1 MDTWNLK
8 EACSL
13 FFLQDEKENDATTF
27 SCFPII
33 KSTSSLVA
41 EIAYQLGTYLDT
53 VFEFHDIL
61 TSIWS
66 ELWGIS
72 SCYGSRIQ
80 KIWSE
85 ELSYCRSWL
94 MMVIVSI
101 AMDASHSLLS
111 HREPI
116 LSNLLQSYTG
126 CTIFTRL
133 YTGWLHVLPGPVW
146 KARLPKISFQLVQGF
161 LKSFGQSFP
170 FESQRFFDDVMNQID
185 LSLCGALQGF
195 HQLQQGSEIYNK

>member
-1 MDTWNLK
+1 M
-8 EACSL
+8 
-13 FFLQDEKENDATTF
+13 F
-27 SCFPII
+27 SYNQVNVITCRGNRIPVRYLLRYCVWISRSIDIYIVWAMRYF
-33 KSTSSLVA
+33 SSR
-41 EIAYQLGTYLDT
+41 Y
-53 VFEFHDIL
+53 
-61 TSIWS
+61 
-66 ELWGIS
+66 
-72 SCYGSRIQ
+72 CRRIQ

-101 AMDASHSLLS
+101 AMRASHSLLS

-185 LSLCGALQGF
+185 LGLCGALQGF